1 MSEIINTIL
10 EYLEYALILVILYL
24 YSKHNTIQGFK
35 RQFKILYWYF
45 IVQSLILIV
54 STALPYFKIGN
65 LFVSHFYFIL
75 QFIFLSLFYKSLFS
89 LRQKQFVNTL
99 LVIILPLIGVHFY
112 FNPDKIWT
120 FNVLE
125 IFLTSIPLVI
135 YSIMH
140 LFNSLTQKKVFLYV
154 NVAILMYLSSS
165 TLIFILGEILTSMT
179 RTMVLD
185 IWMINKFLYV
195 GYLILYILEFYYAKK
210 R

>member
-89 LRQKQFVNTL
+89 LRQKQFVNAL
-99 LVIILPLIGVHFY
+99 LVIILPVIGVHFY

>member
-45 IVQSLILIV
+45 IVQSLILMV

-89 LRQKQFVNTL
+89 LRQKQFVNAL
-99 LVIILPLIGVHFY
+99 LVVILPVIGVHFY